1 MNDARERRCREVL
14 RKRQPDLTV
23 VLEDITDPHNISAV
37 LRSCDAVGVA
47 AIHLIG
53 TYEPY
58 GKHLGSHSS
67 ASAFQWVNVHRYPDR
82 ESCVTAVRQQATR
95 LLAACPEPG
104 GTSLYGLDLTQP
116 VALVFGS
123 EQHGLSNDLR
133 ERCDGVFCL
142 PQMGML
148 PSLNISVACAVSLY
162 EALRQRQLAGFYENP
177 RLDEQA
183 QEALYRQWQG
193 REIYRNSK
201 H

>member
-1 MNDARERRCREVL
+1 LNDARESRCRDVL

-37 LRSCDAVGVA
+37 LRTCDAVGIA

-67 ASAFQWVNVHRYPDR
+67 ASAFQWVNVHRHADR
-82 ESCVTAVRQQATR
+82 ESCAIAVRQQVNT
-95 LLAACPEPG
+95 LLAACPDPG
-104 GTSLYGLDLTQP
+104 SADLYALDLTQP

-123 EQHGLSNDLR
+123 EQHGLSPAMRAL
-133 ERCDGVFCL
+133 CDGMFSI
-142 PQMGML
+142 PQVGMI

-162 EALRQRQLAGFYENP
+162 EALRQRQNAGFYQSP
-177 RLDEQA
+177 RLKPA
-183 QEALYRQWQG
+183 AREALYHQWQG
-193 REIYRNSK
+193 REIYRKSE